1 MVVACVMLG
10 NVSQNTS
17 QNRSFMATGRAGR
30 DGQHVRFP
38 VDEAFESAND
48 FVIARL
54 HKMEENFVL
63 DQTQVMNCAIQI
75 HAISSK
81 ISDKNNAML

>member
-1 MVVACVMLG
+1 MLG

-17 QNRSFMATGRAGR
+17 LNRSFMVTGRAGR

-38 VDEAFESAND
+38 VDEASESAND
-48 FVIARL
+48 FAIARL

-81 ISDKNNAML
+81 ISDKNNVML